1 MGKRKTVCY
10 NKRADLM
17 DGSLEMGVVLID
29 IRQTPHSMER
39 RKFLEVIAILNFML
53 GVLRLAFDV
62 YKYFDAKK

>member
-1 MGKRKTVCY
+1 
-10 NKRADLM
+10 M

-39 RKFLEVIAILNFML
+39 RKFLEVIAILNFLL
-53 GVLRLAFDV
+53 GVLRLAFEV